1 MSYTRSSE
9 SGMYIWSD
17 GNNMHFDDVVVPE
30 DKINVFLAKLND
42 TRSEEL
48 DDRISRGRVLLDKTN
63 RGECN

>member
-42 TRSEEL
+42 TRLEEL
-48 DDRISRGRVLLDKTN
+48 GDRINRGRILLDKTN